1 MVGLQVLDLAI
12 LVRIQVP
19 EPRPIAPNG
28 LRRNANVSAP
38 TSGRV
43 GLYPKN
49 PLTRIFG
56 VPSFASSEAKF
67 LVIHFFLTYFELN

>member
-1 MVGLQVLDLAI
+1 
-12 LVRIQVP
+12 
-19 EPRPIAPNG
+19 
-28 LRRNANVSAP
+28 
-38 TSGRV
+38 V